1 MNIILNAL
9 TKLEYTFKYPFSNK
23 ESKYG
28 SAIQGIICVLLTP
41 FIIPLLILIGYRLK
55 LIEYIINKKTQAPK
69 FESYD
74 ELFEE
79 GLTGFFVYLPI
90 FSLIMLGLSLTFIGL
105 PIFLGISIIGLYI
118 WPATSI
124 IYSIKRDYKKVYGP
138 DFVEL
143 ISSPLYIRTYIGSI
157 LITILLFIII
167 SMFGIPTLGLGF
179 IIIIPTYIYSKPI
192 LWGQMY
198 NEHESTILH

>member
-1 MNIILNAL
+1 MNIILRAL
-9 TKLEYTFKYPFSNK
+9 TKLEYTFKYPFSNE

-28 SAIQGIICVLLTP
+28 SAIQGIICVLLSP

-55 LIEYIINKKTQAPK
+55 LIESVIDKTQAPK

-105 PIFLGISIIGLYI
+105 PIFMGISIIGLYI

-124 IYSIKRDYKKVYGP
+124 IYSIKRDYKQVYGP
-138 DFVEL
+138 DFAEL
-143 ISSPLYIRTYIGSI
+143 ISSPLYMRTYIGSV
-157 LITILLFIII
+157 LITILLFITI

-198 NEHESTILH
+198 NEHDIKILN